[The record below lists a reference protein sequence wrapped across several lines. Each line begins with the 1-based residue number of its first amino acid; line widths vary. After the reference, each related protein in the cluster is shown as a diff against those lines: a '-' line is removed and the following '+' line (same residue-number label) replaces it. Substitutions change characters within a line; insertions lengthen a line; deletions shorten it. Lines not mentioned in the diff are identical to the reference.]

1 MAILEC
7 RAPAMSA
14 AVDQYVQSQSGVG
27 RPISTSEAVQVLRTA
42 LAKCYLSDRALAE
55 LVATSAVGH
64 GYDVTFDLTATDEPA
79 TSATPKTA

>member
-7 RAPAMSA
+7 QDHAVSA
-14 AVDQYVQSQSGVG
+14 AVDRYIRSQNRFG
-27 RPISTSEAVQVLRTA
+27 RPISTREAVQVLRTA

-79 TSATPKTA
+79 TSATPETA